1 LLVVKLNKG
10 RADLH
15 TEGVYNMPWES
26 SSCHPEVFLPHCGL
40 HPSIGTAP
48 ATLLGIPQVPQTFV
62 LDFIRQIEMVPQI
75 IPTEYMPERGEN
87 WHGALPQEGVGI

>member
-1 LLVVKLNKG
+1 
-10 RADLH
+10 
-15 TEGVYNMPWES
+15 
-26 SSCHPEVFLPHCGL
+26 
-40 HPSIGTAP
+40 
-48 ATLLGIPQVPQTFV
+48 V